1 MSISYED
8 RKNFRNFV
16 LNLKRLNT
24 TWSVARM
31 VHFIQNCDNP
41 PPLKYKSLH
50 NCISRILKRGD
61 VNDKK
66 RSGRPV
72 TTTTLDYQQNVNHHI
87 SLYFF
92 EKKLFFESV
101 FIDFQYI

>member
-1 MSISYED
+1 
-8 RKNFRNFV
+8 
-16 LNLKRLNT
+16 
-24 TWSVARM
+24 M

-41 PPLKYKSLH
+41 PPLKYKPLH

-72 TTTTLDYQQNVNHHI
+72 KTTTLDYQQNVNHHI

-101 FIDFQYI
+101 FIDF